1 MYANAIKSLGADALK
16 ITQRFRQYKY
26 HAMRKS
32 QRGTGMYAPSA
43 ELYSP
48 SGTR

>member
-16 ITQRFRQYKY
+16 ITQRYGQYEY
-26 HAMRKS
+26 HIARKS
-32 QRGTGMYAPSA
+32 RCGTGIYAPSA

-48 SGTR
+48 SETR